1 MSRAGRLPRELRR
14 SPSRIEHMLRRTA
27 LGLALAAAWQMSPPA
42 AAAHGPCSC
51 TWPVVVSPGGA
62 LRTGSGYKAIWNPR
76 PADFANQTTPIE
88 LASGHRP
95 GAPTR
100 TVLQGSRSHPRRRM
114 VVRVPRAT
122 PPGIYVVLVFDGSE
136 AGWHTT
142 LGLRAGAGPPRGRP
156 RQRHDGTAAES
167 RDGAPQL
174 GARSRD
180 RDHRRHGRRPRRQ
193 RADTRP
199 GTPAQALVST
209 RSLPQAASSAP
220 RLTVPS
226 APSACRRSILP
237 VMAVSIDGPVVSF
250 LGESWEIPES
260 RRSQRL
266 TGLRGG
272 RDSTRAAIP
281 ACVSRP

>member
-62 LRTGSGYKAIWNPR
+62 LRTGSGYKAIWNLR

-142 LGLRAGAGPPRGRP
+142 WDYVQVPGRPAGAPASATTAQRPSPETARPSWAPAVETAIIAATVGVLVGSVLTHARARRRRRWSRRGRC
-156 RQRHDGTAAES
+156 R
-167 RDGAPQL
+167 
-174 GARSRD
+174 
-180 RDHRRHGRRPRRQ
+180 RRP
-193 RADTRP
+193 AARP
-199 GTPAQALVST
+199 G
-209 RSLPQAASSAP
+209 
-220 RLTVPS
+220 
-226 APSACRRSILP
+226 
-237 VMAVSIDGPVVSF
+237 
-250 LGESWEIPES
+250 
-260 RRSQRL
+260 
-266 TGLRGG
+266 
-272 RDSTRAAIP
+272 
-281 ACVSRP
+281 